1 MRQAKKIL
9 NRGGH
14 SPFERRRPERTE
26 ILPPPPAVEMP
37 SLSDDGSKGMEEE
50 GEEEGGD
57 DAYGFPDH
65 SEALRPTLDCA
76 KKNDNSS

>member
-1 MRQAKKIL
+1 M
-9 NRGGH
+9 
-14 SPFERRRPERTE
+14 
-26 ILPPPPAVEMP
+26 
-37 SLSDDGSKGMEEE
+37 SDDGSKGMEEE